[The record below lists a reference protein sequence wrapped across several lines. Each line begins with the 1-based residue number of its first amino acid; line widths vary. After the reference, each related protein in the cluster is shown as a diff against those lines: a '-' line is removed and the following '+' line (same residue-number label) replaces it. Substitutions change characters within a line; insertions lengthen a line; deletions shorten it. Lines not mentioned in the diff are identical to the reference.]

1 MNPIESY
8 NSNGTKSFWQR
19 PEGKTGTV
27 VLAGLGVGAAMLL
40 YKLLPFVIT
49 LLQNAIHATVLGVV
63 LFVLLYIIT
72 NKRFQTL
79 AKYLFKTIMWHFT
92 NFWIALDPVAILRGY
107 VDELKGHIEN
117 IQKQLRKLQGEI
129 ERIKELISE
138 NERNVNQSL
147 NTAKAAHK
155 RGEAGVVRVQG
166 RQAQRLSNENHD
178 LNEWLRKLEKMYNV
192 LFKIREFSEIRML
205 DIQNEVES
213 AERRRRA
220 GKMAGS
226 AIRSAMAILN
236 GGEGKEL
243 YDAAMERIQ
252 MEYSQEMGTLVDFL
266 QSTGDMIKSMDIEDD
281 VAYENTIKMID
292 GWEEQGM
299 KVLEAPKPVFDIRSS
314 VSETIVPSSS
324 FASLAKETLI
334 VKK

>member
-8 NSNGTKSFWQR
+8 NNNGTKTFWQR

-27 VLAGLGVGAAMLL
+27 VLAGLGAAGAYLL
-40 YKLLPFVIT
+40 YKILPFVIT
-49 LLQNAIHATVLGVV
+49 LLQNAIHATILGVV
-63 LFVLLYIIT
+63 LFVLMYIIT

-92 NFWIALDPVAILRGY
+92 NFWVALDPVAILRGY
-107 VDELKGHIEN
+107 VEELRGHIAN
-117 IQKQLRKLQGEI
+117 IQKQLQKLQGEI
-129 ERIKELISE
+129 ERIKDLISE
-138 NERNVNQSL
+138 NERNVNHSL
-147 NTAKAAHK
+147 TTAKAAQK
-155 RGEAGVVRVQG
+155 RGEQGVVRVQG

-205 DIQNEVES
+205 DIENEVAS

-266 QSTGDMIKSMDIEDD
+266 QSTGDMLKSMDIEDD
-281 VAYENTIKMID
+281 VAYEKTIQMID
-292 GWEEQGM
+292 GWEQQGI
-299 KVLEAPKPVFDIRSS
+299 KVLEAPKPVFGMEQQIQ
-314 VSETIVPSSS
+314 EQIKISS
-324 FASLAKETLI
+324 FASLAKETI
-334 VKK
+334 Q